1 MEMLTKLKQV
11 EGRIAELRNK
21 QTEAAQAGRTDEA
34 NKITVVLTQHIAA
47 YKKGREFMMK
57 MLEAKRAAAAAQG
70 QGPSQPPHD
79 PAPTAGPTQHSTP
92 TMSARHT
99 PQPTPNANSRS
110 TPRLAATPLMAAN
123 PNPMSSM
130 NSSPSHVSTN
140 SGVGVG
146 SGSAAN
152 ANAALLQAFN
162 PAATQ
167 IPTQSGLAGLSAPD
181 AHSLTTMSQHG
192 LTHNNNLG
200 QQQQVPANM
209 AAQLRKLVEQRGLT
223 QSGQALIPAGNSAGT
238 NGGTGAPSAPTM
250 AGGFGE
256 ARDAQWVGTFV
267 WQGTDPARNE
277 KKEVRAQI
285 VATAP
290 SGNPYAVSHSW
301 NLFDK
306 QLTQKPPTE
315 WRQRGQKSYPFRLRG
330 PRSR

>member
-1 MEMLTKLKQV
+1 MEMLNKLKQV
-11 EGRIAELRNK
+11 ETRIADLRSK
-21 QTEAAQAGRTDEA
+21 QAEAAQAGRTEEA
-34 NKITVVLTQHIAA
+34 NKLQIVLNQHVAA
-47 YKKGREFMMK
+47 YRKGREFMMK

-70 QGPSQPPHD
+70 QGQGQGPSQPPHD
-79 PAPTAGPTQHSTP
+79 PAPTAGTTQHSTP

-130 NSSPSHVSTN
+130 NPSPSHASTN
-140 SGVGVG
+140 SSVGVG

-167 IPTQSGLAGLSAPD
+167 IPTQSGLAGPSGPD
-181 AHSLTTMSQHG
+181 VHSLATMSQHG
-192 LTHNNNLG
+192 LPHNNSNLG
-200 QQQQVPANM
+200 QQQQMPANL
-209 AAQLRKLVEQRGLT
+209 AAQMRKLVEQRGLT
-223 QSGQALIPAGNSAGT
+223 QNGQTLLPAGNSTGT
-238 NGGTGAPSAPTM
+238 NGGTGAPAAPAM
-250 AGGFGE
+250 AGGFSE

-285 VATAP
+285 VAIAP
-290 SGNPYAVSHSW
+290 SGNPYAGSHS
-301 NLFDK
+301 
-306 QLTQKPPTE
+306 
-315 WRQRGQKSYPFRLRG
+315 
-330 PRSR
+330 